1 MISNYGKNKHMEDLI
16 KKLEEILETNNID
29 LSKKFDEYEV
39 WDSLTSLSI
48 IAMLDSDYNIT
59 ATNKQLTDFLNIEEF
74 CKFVLNNN

>member
-1 MISNYGKNKHMEDLI
+1 MEDLI

-48 IAMLDSDYNIT
+48 IAMLDSDYKIT

>member
-1 MISNYGKNKHMEDLI
+1 LTSNYGKNKHMEDLV

-29 LSKKFDEYEV
+29 LSKKFEEYEV

-48 IAMLDSDYNIT
+48 IAMLDSDYQIT

>member
-1 MISNYGKNKHMEDLI
+1 MEDLI
-16 KKLEEILETNNID
+16 KKLEKILESDSLN
-29 LSKKFDEYEV
+29 LSKKFEEYEA

-74 CKFVLNNN
+74 CKFVLNKN